1 MTLGSSYAFR
11 QNTPEGLTRSDFL
24 SVNLSINLPIYA
36 QQKQAKAVDQRR
48 SELLQKQYSAQDE
61 HNKVHGEI
69 AAKNAEYEHA
79 RERLALFEHEIIPQ
93 AEQTVRSLMAGY
105 QVSKTDFSDLLR
117 AQMTLFQ
124 YQSQYWQALTRTQ
137 QVLAELTALVGE
149 EVGHD

>member
-1 MTLGSSYAFR
+1 
-11 QNTPEGLTRSDFL
+11 
-24 SVNLSINLPIYA
+24 
-36 QQKQAKAVDQRR
+36 
-48 SELLQKQYSAQDE
+48 
-61 HNKVHGEI
+61 
-69 AAKNAEYEHA
+69 
-79 RERLALFEHEIIPQ
+79 
-93 AEQTVRSLMAGY
+93 

>member
-1 MTLGSSYAFR
+1 M
-11 QNTPEGLTRSDFL
+11 
-24 SVNLSINLPIYA
+24 
-36 QQKQAKAVDQRR
+36 
-48 SELLQKQYSAQDE
+48 
-61 HNKVHGEI
+61 
-69 AAKNAEYEHA
+69 
-79 RERLALFEHEIIPQ
+79 FEHEIIPQ
-93 AEQTVRSLMAGY
+93 AEQTVRSLMTGY